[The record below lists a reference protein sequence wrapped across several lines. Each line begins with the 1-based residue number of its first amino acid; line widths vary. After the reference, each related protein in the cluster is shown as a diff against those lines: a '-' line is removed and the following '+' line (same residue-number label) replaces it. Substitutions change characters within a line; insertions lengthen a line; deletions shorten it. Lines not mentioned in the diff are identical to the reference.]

1 MLKNHDK
8 LTDTQSQN
16 AVNIS
21 DEGFVDNPFLTEDE
35 TKKILTPF
43 AFKIDESLFGIPLA
57 VPWRRGFA
65 LFVDFILIAILSSA
79 PGELLA
85 IVVAITFY
93 RIGNM
98 KSRNKV
104 GRLKRLK
111 RIIFQ
116 FIGAFIIFVVL
127 IDTLP
132 NMFEKSASDN
142 IVTIDDNHSLNWAD
156 GIALGALS
164 AGAFQQINSSSCTDI
179 SCWKSELLPFV
190 EQLPTL
196 TQNDETAK
204 KLVNT
209 MVAAVDEKNKLNKGS
224 RDSLE
229 QYFFDEYLEVKTK
242 LVPEEP
248 PVKAESTEST
258 KNIDKPVQIKDEKS
272 QEDKNAFGYKG
283 VEWLKGIIEDL
294 GLGFG
299 WAAFYF
305 TVLTSIWNGQTPG
318 KRLFKIRVVQLDGTR
333 LSLWDSFGRY
343 GGYGAGLATGLL
355 GFLQI
360 YWDPNRQAIHDKI
373 SSTIVIDV
381 TKFEQ
386 MKRAGNN
393 KN

>member
-1 MLKNHDK
+1 MLKNNDK

-132 NMFEKSASDN
+132 NMFENSDSDN

-179 SCWKSELLPFV
+179 TCWKSELLPFV

-196 TQNDETAK
+196 TQNDETAN

-229 QYFFDEYLEVKTK
+229 QYFFDEYLAVKTK
-242 LVPEEP
+242 LAPEALF
-248 PVKAESTEST
+248 VKAEST

-318 KRLFKIRVVQLDGTR
+318 KKLFKIRVVQLDGTR